1 MILVV
6 KGENRVCRFHFIWM
20 LAASSLSLKPHNAH
34 IRKKVMIFKSQSHV
48 DTESMKIKISSHAQ

>member
-20 LAASSLSLKPHNAH
+20 LADLSLKPHNAH
-34 IRKKVMIFKSQSHV
+34 IRKKVMIFESQSHV
-48 DTESMKIKISSHAQ
+48 DTERMKIKISSHAQ